1 MYPNEQSE
9 DNQQPLEKYG
19 LDFTQLAR
27 DGKLDPVIGRD
38 QEVRRTMQILS
49 RRTKNNPVLIGEP
62 GVGKTAIIEGLA
74 QKIIKG
80 DVPSSLKDKRLISLE
95 VSSLLAGASFKGQFE
110 DRVKAV
116 LKEIEDAAGEII
128 LFIDEIHTIVGA
140 GGGGGS
146 VDVAN
151 MLKPMLAR
159 GQLRLIGATT
169 IAEYHKYIETDAA
182 LERRMQPVMVEEPSV
197 EDTIAILRGI
207 QEKYEVHHGVKI
219 TDDAIVS
226 AAKLSS
232 RYITGRFLPDK
243 AIDLIDEATSGLKMQ
258 LESMPIELDQLK
270 HKIMQLEIEQTALKK
285 DKSPRAVSRKTEIEA
300 EIEQFKTKSGQL
312 EQRWQ
317 QEKNIIDDINSKTEQ
332 IDKLNRDLE
341 LAEREADLALASKI
355 KYGQLP
361 EVQKQLQ
368 AERDK
373 LSQIPEAD
381 RLLRQEVTTHD
392 IADVLARWTGIRVNR
407 LLETENQKLK
417 NLEVSLGKRVIGQP
431 EAIKAVSSAV
441 RRARSGINDPQRPD
455 GSFLFLGATGVGKTE
470 LARALSEQLFD
481 DETNMIRIDMSEY
494 LESHTVSRLIG
505 SPPGY
510 VGYEQG
516 GQLTEAVRRH
526 PYSVV
531 LLDEIEKAHPD
542 VLNVLLQVLDDG
554 RLTDGQGRTVDFS
567 NVIIVM
573 TSNVASELTAEY
585 SRATGDERSQ
595 LRQQIDQQMRRY
607 FKPEFLNRIDDIVI
621 FNNIKPEDMGQ
632 IVDGQLTRLARELAD
647 SKDLHL
653 EFSPALKDY
662 LAKTGYDP
670 DFGARPLK
678 RLIQKTVQD
687 ELALAIID
695 GKIADGDDVKLDYQK
710 KAVVL
715 SAQN

>member
-1 MYPNEQSE
+1 MYPNEQAE

-80 DVPSSLKDKRLISLE
+80 DVPSSLRDKRLISLE

-110 DRVKAV
+110 ERVKAV

-140 GGGGGS
+140 GGGGS

-226 AAKLSS
+226 AAKLSD

-270 HKIMQLEIEQTALKK
+270 HRIMQLEIEQTALKK
-285 DKSPRAVSRKTEIEA
+285 DKSFRAVVRKIEIEA
-300 EIEQFKTKSGQL
+300 EIK
-312 EQRWQ
+312 
-317 QEKNIIDDINSKTEQ
+317 
-332 IDKLNRDLE
+332 
-341 LAEREADLALASKI
+341 
-355 KYGQLP
+355 
-361 EVQKQLQ
+361 
-368 AERDK
+368 
-373 LSQIPEAD
+373 
-381 RLLRQEVTTHD
+381 
-392 IADVLARWTGIRVNR
+392 
-407 LLETENQKLK
+407 KLK
-417 NLEVSLGKRVIGQP
+417 
-431 EAIKAVSSAV
+431 
-441 RRARSGINDPQRPD
+441 
-455 GSFLFLGATGVGKTE
+455 T
-470 LARALSEQLFD
+470 
-481 DETNMIRIDMSEY
+481 
-494 LESHTVSRLIG
+494 
-505 SPPGY
+505 
-510 VGYEQG
+510 
-516 GQLTEAVRRH
+516 
-526 PYSVV
+526 
-531 LLDEIEKAHPD
+531 
-542 VLNVLLQVLDDG
+542 QV
-554 RLTDGQGRTVDFS
+554 
-567 NVIIVM
+567 
-573 TSNVASELTAEY
+573 E
-585 SRATGDERSQ
+585 
-595 LRQQIDQQMRRY
+595 
-607 FKPEFLNRIDDIVI
+607 
-621 FNNIKPEDMGQ
+621 
-632 IVDGQLTRLARELAD
+632 
-647 SKDLHL
+647 
-653 EFSPALKDY
+653 
-662 LAKTGYDP
+662 
-670 DFGARPLK
+670 
-678 RLIQKTVQD
+678 
-687 ELALAIID
+687 
-695 GKIADGDDVKLDYQK
+695 
-710 KAVVL
+710 
-715 SAQN
+715 